1 MVSRS
6 WATTVTAW
14 WPKKRVCSEILHRAA
29 KFVESDLAIIIL
41 VNLVAEK
48 WWKLIARDDP
58 ILVLVMS
65 IEDILR
71 STETSAWTILS
82 RRSFIKRGIVVG
94 ANQPVVE
101 KAHLGRHFSARE
113 VGRKSGQS
121 CHVLPGYPI
130 LSRCFDQIEK

>member
-94 ANQPVVE
+94 RTSQWWRKLTLVVISRPARSVE
-101 KAHLGRHFSARE
+101 NLVKAVTYFLDVQF
-113 VGRKSGQS
+113 
-121 CHVLPGYPI
+121 
-130 LSRCFDQIEK
+130 